1 MVCNSFISSTPCNLK
16 PPTKLSSSSLV
27 FVSALAFL
35 SSLDIVDTH
44 KRDTPHNL
52 HRVDFVMKENSS
64 KEGNDGQLHSIY
76 HNREQRR
83 HLKNQTKK
91 SNAWY
96 LPCHSGPKPNHHI
109 WYLSIFIFP
118 YLPIQTSP
126 FSTYDATTRSNEGR
140 VKLHVQDNWKG
151 FSLITFS
158 KLKQPTQERK
168 KYKISMYIIFIQ

>member
-76 HNREQRR
+76 YNREQRR
-83 HLKNQTKK
+83 HLKNQSKK
-91 SNAWY
+91 TNTWY
-96 LPCHSGPKPNHHI
+96 LPCHGGPKQNHHI
-109 WYLSIFIFP
+109 RHFSIFVFP
-118 YLPIQTSP
+118 YLPIQTLP
-126 FSTYDATTRSNEGR
+126 FSTCEHPHDATTRSNQGR

-151 FSLITFS
+151 LSLNNFLESNLPIH
-158 KLKQPTQERK
+158 QE
-168 KYKISMYIIFIQ
+168 I